1 MSKTKSLST
10 LATGLGMV
18 VAAWWFVNGAIPLTA
33 APETPKIRVGGN
45 VMASKL
51 VSQPKPVYPPDAKEA
66 RIQGT
71 VRLNVD
77 ISVEGKVTDVSVISG
92 PPQLVKSAVE
102 AVSQWV
108 YSTTFLNGEPV
119 EVTTTVDVN
128 YTLTQ

>member
-1 MSKTKSLST
+1 MSKAKSLSA

-18 VAAWWFVNGAIPLTA
+18 AAACWFVTGASPLTA
-33 APETPKIRVGGN
+33 APEPQKVGGN

-77 ISVEGKVTDVSVISG
+77 IAADGKVEDVSVISG
-92 PPQLVKSAVE
+92 PQELVKSAVE

-119 EVTTTVDVN
+119 RSRPRSM
-128 YTLTQ
+128 